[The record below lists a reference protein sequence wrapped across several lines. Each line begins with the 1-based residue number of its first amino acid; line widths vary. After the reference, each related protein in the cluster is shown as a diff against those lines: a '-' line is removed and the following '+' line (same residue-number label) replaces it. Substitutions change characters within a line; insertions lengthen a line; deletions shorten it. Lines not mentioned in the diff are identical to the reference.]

1 MRYRTRSPR
10 ALTLGMA
17 LLFLAVGRAGA
28 QSAQAISLQVSGLY
42 INFGGSAYTDMS
54 SGSGGEAQ
62 FRYTSGAMS
71 LGIGYQYTRHT
82 MKGEDGHMSNQGAFI
97 EPRYV
102 FATASPT
109 LAPYVSARLGLL
121 KMKGIMPEDSNG
133 GNVNLGGGI
142 LARLTSRTNLDFGAT
157 YGYTRFSGGIAGS
170 GSDLVLR
177 AGFALGLGG

>member
-1 MRYRTRSPR
+1 MRYRTPGI
-10 ALTLGMA
+10 ALAIAATFSVTAASRG
-17 LLFLAVGRAGA
+17 VA
-28 QSAQAISLQVSGLY
+28 QSAQAFSLQVSGLY
-42 INFGGSAYTDMS
+42 IGFGGSAYSDMS
-54 SGSGGEAQ
+54 SGAGGEAQ
-62 FRYTSGAMS
+62 FRFTSGAMS
-71 LGIGYQYTRHT
+71 LGLGYQYTRHT
-82 MKGEDGHMSNQGAFI
+82 MEGEEGHMSNSGAFI

-102 FATASPT
+102 FATSSPS
-109 LAPYVSARLGLL
+109 LAPYISARLGLL
-121 KMKGIMPEDSNG
+121 RMKGIMEENSNG

>member
-1 MRYRTRSPR
+1 MRHPSSFSR
-10 ALTLGMA
+10 ALIVMT
-17 LLFLAVGRAGA
+17 AVSLVGATHARA

-42 INFGGSAYTDMS
+42 IGFGGSAYTDMS
-54 SGSGGEAQ
+54 SGAGGEAQ
-62 FRYTSGAMS
+62 LRYTSGAMS

-82 MKGEDGHMSNQGAFI
+82 MEGMDGHMSNAGAFI

-102 FATASPT
+102 FSTSSPSF
-109 LAPYVSARLGLL
+109 APYVSARLGLL
-121 KMKGIMPEDSNG
+121 KMKGIMEEDSNG

-142 LARLTSRTNLDFGAT
+142 LARLTSRAHLDFGAT

-177 AGFALGLGG
+177 AGLALGLGG

>member
-1 MRYRTRSPR
+1 MRPRSR
-10 ALTLGMA
+10 SSGALALGMA
-17 LLFLAVGRAGA
+17 FVVVAVARAGA

-42 INFGGSAYTDMS
+42 IGFGGSAYSDMS
-54 SGSGGEAQ
+54 SGAGGEAQ
-62 FRYTSGAMS
+62 VRYTSGAMS

-82 MKGEDGHMSNQGAFI
+82 MEGEDGHMSNQGAFI

-102 FATASPT
+102 FGTSSPT
-109 LAPYVSARLGLL
+109 LAPYVSARFGLL
-121 KMKGIMPEDSNG
+121 RMKGILPEDSNG
-133 GNVNLGGGI
+133 GNVNFGGGI